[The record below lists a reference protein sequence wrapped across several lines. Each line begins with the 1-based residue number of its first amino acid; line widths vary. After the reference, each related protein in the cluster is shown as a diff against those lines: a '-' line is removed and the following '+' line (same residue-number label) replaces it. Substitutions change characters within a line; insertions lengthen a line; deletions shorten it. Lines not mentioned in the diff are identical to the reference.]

1 MSVLL
6 ESASAVLVIIS
17 STSVSICNSFY
28 ARLVDSSGNC
38 AFGRGYPNLN
48 YGTFVPTYFHS
59 IGGTFTPWNFRSM
72 ELSFPGTFDPMSQS
86 QVELSL
92 REGKMAWNFCSPCP
106 KIVVATN
113 CTHGAQWSQ
122 DVIPCRRPVEACR
135 PTRLMQRSEA
145 ILSRNR
151 SSWNHQSICRHSA
164 PVDKLITISCLAE
177 YHRLLA

>member
-1 MSVLL
+1 MLVLL

-92 REGKMAWNFCSPCP
+92 PN
-106 KIVVATN
+106 TN
-113 CTHGAQWSQ
+113 YQWFTQ
-122 DVIPCRRPVEACR
+122 TLRRPSTKFPIIDWWANWVRIHVVLQMHLLNGLEHFTAYK
-135 PTRLMQRSEA
+135 QRVRVNSKYSDFMPVIGG
-145 ILSRNR
+145 ILQDS
-151 SSWNHQSICRHSA
+151 
-164 PVDKLITISCLAE
+164 
-177 YHRLLA
+177 